1 MERTKGKK
9 INAFSMLAA
18 GLHITLDSCP
28 RVSKI
33 LLLFFNQLTKG
44 GNSTGLVIGICRE
57 TWVQVK
63 FVIALA
69 DVVFW

>member
-33 LLLFFNQLTKG
+33 LLLFLISSQ
-44 GNSTGLVIGICRE
+44 RE
-57 TWVQVK
+57 ETVRG
-63 FVIALA
+63 
-69 DVVFW
+69 